1 MREKCEECV
10 LFGAW
15 FSLQLD
21 AAFLQHVPF
30 RVARGLGGRTE
41 AAPQAFPGVQPS
53 LSLPHRIAPRKKCPP
68 VERRPAYRTAELS
81 PVLLNDRLKVAVPV
95 LQPGY
100 ARLLLFLRIGNGVL
114 ELRLAHALSRGE
126 FHLEGLR

>member
-21 AAFLQHVPF
+21 AAFLQNVPF

-41 AAPQAFPGVQPS
+41 AAPKAFPGVQPS
-53 LSLPHRIAPRKKCPP
+53 LSLPHRIAPRKKMSA
-68 VERRPAYRTAELS
+68 RREAAGIPNRRTLTSAS
-81 PVLLNDRLKVAVPV
+81 
-95 LQPGY
+95 
-100 ARLLLFLRIGNGVL
+100 
-114 ELRLAHALSRGE
+114 
-126 FHLEGLR
+126 